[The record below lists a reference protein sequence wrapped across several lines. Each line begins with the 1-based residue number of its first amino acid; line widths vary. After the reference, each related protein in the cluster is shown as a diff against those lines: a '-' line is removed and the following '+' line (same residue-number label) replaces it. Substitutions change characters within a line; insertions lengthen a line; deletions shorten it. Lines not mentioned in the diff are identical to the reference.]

1 MPSRLL
7 SSQDSVEELIA
18 QIFINCTIT
27 YTEQLLLQYVLLT
40 EETLDEQL
48 RTLIKR
54 IFYGVRHGLLQVV
67 E

>member
-1 MPSRLL
+1 MSSRLL

-18 QIFINCTIT
+18 QVFTNLTIT
-27 YTEQLLLQYVLLT
+27 YTEQLSLRSVLLT
-40 EETLDEQL
+40 EETLDEQS

-54 IFYGVRHGLLQVV
+54 IFYGVRHGLLKIV